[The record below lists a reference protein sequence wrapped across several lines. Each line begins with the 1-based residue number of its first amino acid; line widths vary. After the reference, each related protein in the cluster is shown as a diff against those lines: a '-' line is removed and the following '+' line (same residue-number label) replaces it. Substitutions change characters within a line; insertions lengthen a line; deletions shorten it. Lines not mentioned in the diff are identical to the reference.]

1 MAETTPESQMDV
13 ITLPDEPPDL
23 QYANRKYEGN
33 NYFAEREQL
42 LLDRLNAVWKRICAS
57 LKLFHVTATA
67 GQVVYACK
75 DNDYDDILEAE
86 YTVKLNLTCKL
97 FTADLKLVYTENI
110 HGSHADYGDHDIRY
124 KLENMAI
131 LHKSTIL
138 QPLVLDSSKKV
149 YQTSMHFRA
158 DPNHESELME
168 CMFVPY
174 DIINSLR
181 RLLICN
187 KVLVAAGALRKL
199 KHGEAHERIPDD
211 IKGFI
216 FRSYRKLSEE
226 SANEL
231 LRSLLLECRPQWV
244 VPERMEYIRRNTLS
258 NPEMVNRVYPHE
270 K

>member
-33 NYFAEREQL
+33 NYFAQREQL

-97 FTADLKLVYTENI
+97 FTADLKLVYTTTI

-131 LHKSTIL
+131 LHKSSIL

-174 DIINSLR
+174 DILNSMR
-181 RLLICN
+181 SFLIYN
-187 KVLVAAGALRKL
+187 KMLIAVQGFRKSMTPSIFNALS
-199 KHGEAHERIPDD
+199 DD
-211 IKGFI
+211 AKTYMFK
-216 FRSYRKLSEE
+216 SYRKLSEE

-244 VPERMEYIRRNTLS
+244 VPERMEYIRKNTLS